1 MPDWQRKYQRADK
14 DFIFPEGQTTFTPAQ
29 LSYLPAPHQ
38 VTRIVR
44 VQQVPQAQQQQ
55 QLVVPGQLPQQT
67 FAQLRP
73 ASVPTATATA
83 ASEAAAMS
91 SSPAVRPERSQSA
104 PSMQSS
110 MDLGLNTPVFFGTP
124 AASPVPDPSRQS
136 TEVGDSFSSLLK
148 DLE

>member
-1 MPDWQRKYQRADK
+1 M
-14 DFIFPEGQTTFTPAQ
+14 TFTPAQ

-110 MDLGLNTPVFFGTP
+110 MDLGLNTRCFWHPCSISS
-124 AASPVPDPSRQS
+124 ARPVPSVDGSRRFIQQPL
-136 TEVGDSFSSLLK
+136 EGLRVMCFYLVRQRLSSII
-148 DLE
+148 

>member
-1 MPDWQRKYQRADK
+1 MPDWQRKYQRVDQ
-14 DFIFPEGQTTFTPAQ
+14 DFLFPEGQTTFTPAQ
-29 LSYLPAPHQ
+29 LSNLPAPHQ

-73 ASVPTATATA
+73 VSVATATATA
-83 ASEAAAMS
+83 APSAAALF

-110 MDLGLNTPVFFGTP
+110 MDLSLNTPVCFGTN